1 MKKITLLLFAVAL
14 SSVAFGQYYY
24 LPAQPGNPGGLNT
37 DGEGTFT
44 NLQPLGWASVQAT
57 SSTDVWSSSQTIPF
71 GFMFNGSAR
80 TSYIVSTT
88 GVLTFTTTATAVPS
102 SSNGSLP
109 SASIP
114 DNSIAAWGL
123 EVSGSNDHIASKTF
137 GTAPNRQHWVSFLS
151 ASNPGES
158 QSNYTYWSIVL
169 EETSGRV
176 YIVDQQHR
184 RAPDLT
190 IGLQLNGTTAIS
202 HPGSPNVGNLA
213 GNSSSVSDN
222 VFYSFLPGSQP
233 GFDLAGVRLIMND
246 TIAPPNSAF
255 DIYGAF
261 INLGFASVSNVELNY
276 SINGGAPVTSNVSGL
291 SIASFATS
299 NILHPTKWTPTST
312 GVYSIQM
319 WVSKINGSVDAD
331 LSNDYINFDVTVL
344 NSIGIQENEVDGLK
358 IYPNPAKDF
367 ITVEIDDYN
376 SQVQVEVLNLLG
388 QVVLTQSIDSELSN
402 RINTSNLD
410 AAVYLVKVSSN
421 GKTSTRKVTIQ

>member
-1 MKKITLLLFAVAL
+1 
-14 SSVAFGQYYY
+14 
-24 LPAQPGNPGGLNT
+24 
-37 DGEGTFT
+37 
-44 NLQPLGWASVQAT
+44 
-57 SSTDVWSSSQTIPF
+57 
-71 GFMFNGSAR
+71 
-80 TSYIVSTT
+80 
-88 GVLTFTTTATAVPS
+88 
-102 SSNGSLP
+102 
-109 SASIP
+109 
-114 DNSIAAWGL
+114 
-123 EVSGSNDHIASKTF
+123 
-137 GTAPNRQHWVSFLS
+137 
-151 ASNPGES
+151 
-158 QSNYTYWSIVL
+158 
-169 EETSGRV
+169 
-176 YIVDQQHR
+176 
-184 RAPDLT
+184 
-190 IGLQLNGTTAIS
+190 
-202 HPGSPNVGNLA
+202 
-213 GNSSSVSDN
+213 
-222 VFYSFLPGSQP
+222 
-233 GFDLAGVRLIMND
+233 
-246 TIAPPNSAF
+246 
-255 DIYGAF
+255 
-261 INLGFASVSNVELNY
+261 VSNVELNY

-344 NSIGIQENEVDGLK
+344 NSIGIQEIEVDGLK